1 VRSRRGFTL
10 VELLVVVSI
19 VAVLMTM
26 TAAVLQRARGGAR
39 LVECAHNLRQI
50 WSGLS
55 AYAQEHDFFV
65 PEGDTHPDRL
75 PAATAEALRE
85 ILDGQV
91 ELLYCRTY
99 PRRAEYLAAW
109 QSAIEAGNTAFRPHI
124 GYLYLAGSR
133 FDAWDV
139 PNEKLPEDFRGARR
153 IESVGEG
160 VGGCA
165 EAVWMADFA
174 RCTTSA
180 ASGRNTPKN
189 WDLASHPPQ
198 RVVEN
203 AGRSDYQ
210 LPDGANVLFEDG
222 HATFRP
228 FEQLRPR
235 FIQNRRVY
243 HW

>member
-1 VRSRRGFTL
+1 MRSRRGFTL

-19 VAVLMTM
+19 VAVLMTL
-26 TAAVLQRARGGAR
+26 TAAVLQLAKGGAR
-39 LVECAHNLRQI
+39 VAECAHNLRQV

-55 AYAQEHDFFV
+55 VYAQEHYFFV
-65 PEGDTHPDRL
+65 PKGDTHPDRL
-75 PAATAEALRE
+75 PAATAEVFWE
-85 ILDGQV
+85 ILDGQI

-99 PRRAEYLAAW
+99 PRRAEYLAEW
-109 QSAIEAGNTAFRPHI
+109 RSAIEAGNTAFRPHI

-133 FDAWDV
+133 FEAWDV
-139 PNEKLPEDFRGARR
+139 PNEELADDFRGARR

-165 EAVWMADFA
+165 EAVWMVDFA

-203 AGRSDYQ
+203 AGRSDYR

-222 HATFRP
+222 HVTFRP
-228 FEQLRPR
+228 FERLRPR
-235 FIQNRRVY
+235 LIRTQRVFC
-243 HW
+243 W